1 MRIYWNL
8 LIRLTIVFM
17 GLLSGEIASQSLK
30 KIESYKVQNRA
41 DAFLKLD
48 ANRYVLVGQKNE
60 NWDSLEK
67 HKVTFRLFDM
77 RDRKTFDLSPPIAEF
92 AASNPDVFIDATP
105 IRTFSNGR
113 SFVQFNTN
121 LVFFDG
127 TKGGLIL
134 KNRSRPGQPKSI
146 ERTIYL
152 DWDIGSNKINWSKT
166 ISELDQFENL
176 DIKVGPNSVE
186 SKSIL
191 RNLMISIGIDS
202 KNGIYY
208 YRIEKDKDNLGWP
221 SSISILS
228 FSIDSK
234 KIEEVASFSIEKI
247 TGGNNFYS
255 ELGITA
261 SSDFSKLAIL
271 EYSEL
276 VWKKLVKG
284 HVLDLKSGKMIDFAI
299 PVSPYGVAFDPTNE
313 NLLILSNETGKL
325 VKTNLSSLEQETF
338 DSIKGA
344 RNLIFSNTGKFVF
357 VFVHG
362 GLVEVRSWP
371 SLKSLKKISVS
382 SLQTGQ
388 SAWEP
393 GGSVFS
399 SDGTYA
405 TIPESDAVSQL
416 GKSGFHLFS
425 INE

>member
-1 MRIYWNL
+1 M
-8 LIRLTIVFM
+8 
-17 GLLSGEIASQSLK
+17 
-30 KIESYKVQNRA
+30 QNRA
-41 DAFLKLD
+41 DSFLKLD

-60 NWDSLEK
+60 NWESLEK
-67 HKVTFRLFDM
+67 HTVTFLIFDM
-77 RDRKTFDLSPPIAEF
+77 LERKIMDMSPPIAEF
-92 AASNPDVFIDATP
+92 AANNSDIFIESAP

-121 LVFFDG
+121 LAFFDG
-127 TKGGLIL
+127 KKGGLLL
-134 KNRSRPGQPKSI
+134 KNRSKPGQSKTI

-152 DWDIGSNKINWSKT
+152 DWDVSSNKINWSKT
-166 ISELDQFENL
+166 VSELDQFENL
-176 DIKVGPNSVE
+176 EIKVGPNSVE

-208 YRIEKDKDNLGWP
+208 YRIEKNKDNMGWP
-221 SSISILS
+221 SSISIMS
-228 FSIDSK
+228 FLIDSK
-234 KIEEVASFSIEKI
+234 KIEEVASFSLEKI
-247 TGGNNFYS
+247 AGGNNIYF
-255 ELGITA
+255 EPVVTA
-261 SSDFSKLAIL
+261 SSGFSKLAIL

-284 HVLDLKSGKMIDFAI
+284 HVLDLKSGKISDFPI
-299 PVSPYGVAFDPTNE
+299 PVSPYGVAFDPTNQ

-325 VKTNLSSLEQETF
+325 VKTNLSSLEQETY
-338 DSIKGA
+338 DSIRGA
-344 RNLIFSNTGKFVF
+344 RNLIFSNTGRFVF

-362 GLVEVRSWP
+362 GSVEVRSWP
-371 SLKSLKKISVS
+371 SLKSLKKIPVS

-399 SDGTYA
+399 TDGNFA

-416 GKSGFHLFS
+416 GKSGFYLFS